1 MGMRGR
7 EVTVAAGRREGDG
20 LLRLSVFA
28 EDLLA
33 VALEGHGER
42 APTVLLSRDQAARL
56 RDALDELIGA
66 LADGPAANDPA
77 GAWRGNER
85 RQTSGLR

>member
-1 MGMRGR
+1 MGMPER
-7 EVTVAAGRREGDG
+7 ELTVAAGRRAGDG
-20 LLRLSVFA
+20 QLRLSVFA
-28 EDLLA
+28 EDVLA

-42 APTVLLSRDQAARL
+42 APTVLLSRAQAVRL

-66 LADGPAANDPA
+66 LGDGSDAAGLA

>member
-1 MGMRGR
+1 MGMPER

-28 EDLLA
+28 EDALA
-33 VALEGHGER
+33 VALEGHSER
-42 APTVLLSRDQAARL
+42 APTLLLSREQAVRL

-66 LADGPAANDPA
+66 LGDGPAADGLA
-77 GAWRGNER
+77 GAWRGDER
-85 RQTSGLR
+85 RRTSGLR